1 MNSNA
6 PRSKLTPHPKVFG
19 VESQSL
25 LQSKMQTNNFSS
37 VKTKEH
43 KPRQDL
49 TRSKENMEPRQSAI
63 RPPSDFLAV

>member
-1 MNSNA
+1 
-6 PRSKLTPHPKVFG
+6 
-19 VESQSL
+19 
-25 LQSKMQTNNFSS
+25 MQTNNFSS